1 MNPNNHAPRILLSVY
16 ACSPEWGSEVGMGW
30 HWVLELAKFCKLD
43 VITESAFR
51 DSIEKNMRSFASANL
66 PQFHYIS
73 INERGRK
80 AFWEQGNWS
89 FYYYYREW
97 QKDVLQYVK
106 NSLNEAK
113 EFDAVH
119 QLNLVGFREP
129 GYLWKLNS
137 QNYFWGPICGMGS
150 VPDSFLRTLDWK
162 SCLKYRLKNII
173 NGFQSIGLLRVHR
186 AVKAARTVFAVTPAE
201 KTILQ
206 RWYNKD
212 AVILAEVGTALPD
225 SSVAPRTN
233 LNKELT
239 LVWNG
244 IMEGRKALNLI
255 LEALVIVR
263 KKGIRIHLN
272 IIGDGPCR
280 KQWQSLAEKLHVDE
294 YCSWFGRIPHSEA
307 LRLMNEADCFLFSS
321 WKEATSTVIN
331 EALSSGLGVICHDTC
346 GMSIAIDSTCG
357 IKLPL
362 ISPENSIRGFADAII
377 RLHNNRELIRNL
389 SEGALQRARKLS
401 WENKARIMLET
412 YRKYIS

>member
-162 SCLKYRLKNII
+162 NCLKYRLKNII
-173 NGFQSIGLLRVHR
+173 NEIQSIGLFRVHR
-186 AVKAARTVFAVTPAE
+186 AVKATRTIFVVTPAE

-206 RWYNKD
+206 RWYKKRSNHSRRSRNNF
-212 AVILAEVGTALPD
+212 AGF
-225 SSVAPRTN
+225 
-233 LNKELT
+233 LNCAQ
-239 LVWNG
+239 N
-244 IMEGRKALNLI
+244 
-255 LEALVIVR
+255 
-263 KKGIRIHLN
+263 
-272 IIGDGPCR
+272 
-280 KQWQSLAEKLHVDE
+280 QSGQRA
-294 YCSWFGRIPHSEA
+294 
-307 LRLMNEADCFLFSS
+307 
-321 WKEATSTVIN
+321 
-331 EALSSGLGVICHDTC
+331 
-346 GMSIAIDSTCG
+346 
-357 IKLPL
+357 L
-362 ISPENSIRGFADAII
+362 ISLEWHYGGTQS
-377 RLHNNRELIRNL
+377 
-389 SEGALQRARKLS
+389 SESDSGSSCHCPRKRDPCPFKYHRRRSMQRTLAKFGGKTAR
-401 WENKARIMLET
+401 R
-412 YRKYIS
+412 